1 MEINMQKRLYR
12 SRTEKMIGGVS
23 GGLAEYFDLDPTI
36 IRVAFVLS
44 IFLGGGGIIAY
55 IILWIVVPEK
65 PLLHSQ
71 PFTNTETNAE
81 KNDDDESQ
89 NINNENKTEQPQ
101 FPVFPKRTNGSIVG
115 GLILIVLGGLFLLDN
130 FFPRIHFF
138 DLWPLVLIG
147 IGAALIINSRS
158 ENKFNRMEL

>member
-1 MEINMQKRLYR
+1 MAFRQTTLFIRSFAAGQFKRPATAQKQAG
-12 SRTEKMIGGVS
+12 SNE
-23 GGLAEYFDLDPTI
+23 
-36 IRVAFVLS
+36 
-44 IFLGGGGIIAY
+44 
-55 IILWIVVPEK
+55 
-65 PLLHSQ
+65 
-71 PFTNTETNAE
+71 E
-81 KNDDDESQ
+81 KNADSNPQ
-89 NINNENKTEQPQ
+89 NINNEEKMEGPQ
-101 FPVFPKRTNGSIVG
+101 FPIFPKSNNGSIVG